1 MIKRFSFLVM
11 FLGFLVIHAFT
22 QNFDKTAVA
31 VRVGEKPEINGKLDD
46 IIWNLAEETNSFA
59 QFDPSH
65 GENPTYKTITKF
77 LYDDEALYIG
87 AMMYDNHPD
96 SILTELD
103 ERDNTPNAD
112 RFEIKLDTYLQ
123 QQDAYVFG
131 VSASGVQ
138 RDYRQ
143 RDWSYDAVWQS
154 AVNISDK
161 GWSVEMKI
169 PYSAFRFPEKE
180 KQTWGLQ
187 IIRRIRRSRERIVWA
202 FMEKG
207 LPDYMNYWGILTG
220 INNVKP
226 PVRLALKPYLSGI
239 IQAAPDEDGKINK
252 SHSFGGGLDLQYG
265 INESYTTDVTLL
277 PDFSQVKSDNTVK
290 NLSAFETVHSERR
303 PFFTESMDLFKKG
316 GLFYTRR
323 IGQQPREYHDVEDN
337 IPQDAQVIENPS
349 EAELVNAVK
358 IYGRNNNGT
367 GMGVLNA
374 ITDNT
379 YATYKTNEGTK
390 EQYLTEPFTNYNI
403 MVFDKPLKNNSEVYL
418 INTNTYR
425 KGDYDK
431 ANVTGAGTTLK
442 DENNHFSVEARGALS
457 QRLES
462 SEGHSENPS
471 IGFQYYLA
479 LKKISGNFRLRL
491 YRNVKDDQ
499 FDINDMGVNHRNNYQ
514 KNGIRFDY
522 RKYKPFS
529 IFRYFN
535 NYLALNKSE
544 DYTTRENIDFKL
556 KYGGYATLKSYTSV
570 WYQLNYSLAP
580 RYDYYDPRVEDR
592 YILRPPYFN
601 SSVGLSTD
609 YRKPLA
615 LNSRIYLAF
624 DEKEYQMA
632 SLNLSPRIRFND
644 YFSVDYNFKLAQ
656 QYNSIGYVTQE
667 NEDIIYGNRDLST
680 YENSI
685 SSKLML
691 NNELSV
697 NFWMRHYWYLGEYN
711 KYYNLTDKGN
721 LNENAGYEE
730 HNDFNFNA
738 FNVDLMLNWQFAP
751 GSNMSLVWKN
761 EVTTEDEEIVRDAFR
776 NFEKAFNVPHT
787 NTLSLKIKYHL
798 DYQSINL
805 FRQNS

>member
-1 MIKRFSFLVM
+1 MIRRFSFLVL
-11 FLGFLVIHAFT
+11 FAAFFFIYASG
-22 QNFDKTAVA
+22 QNFDKNAVA
-31 VRVGEKPEINGKLDD
+31 VRVGEKPDINGKLDD
-46 IIWNLAEETNSFA
+46 SVWSFA
-59 QFDPSH
+59 RETHSFTQYDPKH
-65 GENPTYKTITKF
+65 GENPSFKTVVRF
-77 LYDDEALYIG
+77 LYDDEALYVG
-87 AMMYDNHPD
+87 AVMHDSYPD
-96 SILTELD
+96 SILTELG

-123 QQDAYVFG
+123 QQDAYVFA

-154 AVNISDK
+154 AVDISEK

-169 PYSAFRFPEKE
+169 PYSAFRFPDKE

-187 IIRRIRRSRERIVWA
+187 IIRNIRRSREQIVWA

-207 LPDYMNYWGILTG
+207 LPDYMNYWGVLTG
-220 INNVKP
+220 IKDVKP
-226 PVRLALKPYLSGI
+226 PIRLALKPYLSGHT
-239 IQAAPDEDGKINK
+239 QTAPDDDENIVK

-265 INESYTTDVTLL
+265 INESYTADVTLL

-323 IGQQPREYHDVEDN
+323 IGQQPRGYHEVEDN
-337 IPQDAQVIENPS
+337 IPQDAQVTENPA
-349 EAELVNAVK
+349 EAELVNAIK

-367 GMGVLNA
+367 GMGMLNA
-374 ITDNT
+374 ITGDT
-379 YATYKTNEGTK
+379 YATYQTDEGTK
-390 EQYLTEPFTNYNI
+390 KQYLTEPFTNYNI
-403 MVFDKPLKNNSEVYL
+403 LVFDKPLKNNSDFYL

-442 DENNHFSVEARGALS
+442 DENNDFSIEARGALS
-457 QRLES
+457 QRFES
-462 SEGHSENPS
+462 AEASSDNVD
-471 IGFQYYLA
+471 IGFQYYMA
-479 LKKISGNFRLRL
+479 LRKISGNFRLRL
-491 YRNVKDDQ
+491 FRDVKDDQ
-499 FDINDMGVNHRNNYQ
+499 FDINDMGVNHRNNFQ
-514 KNGIRFDY
+514 NNGIRFDY
-522 RKYKPFS
+522 RKYEPFS

-544 DYTTRENIDFKL
+544 DYTTHENIDFKV

-570 WYQLNYSLAP
+570 WYQMNYSMAP
-580 RYDYYDPRVEDR
+580 RYDYYDPRAEDR
-592 YILRPPYFN
+592 YIVRPPYFN

-609 YRKPLA
+609 YRKPVA
-615 LNSRIYLAF
+615 LNSKLYLAF
-624 DEKEYQMA
+624 DEEEYQMA

-644 YFSVDYNFKLAQ
+644 YFSVDYNFKLARQ
-656 QYNSIGYVTQE
+656 FNSIGYVTSQ

-711 KYYNLTDKGN
+711 EYYSLTENGN
-721 LNENAGYEE
+721 LNENPVYEE
-730 HNDFNFNA
+730 PNDFNFNA
-738 FNVDLMLNWQFAP
+738 FNLDLILNWQFAP

-761 EVTTEDEEIVRDAFR
+761 EVTTENSEIIRDAVK
-776 NFEKAFNVPHT
+776 NFENAFNAPHT

-798 DYQSINL
+798 DYQNLNL
-805 FRQNS
+805 FKQNS

>member
-1 MIKRFSFLVM
+1 MISRFLFLIFFAAFLV
-11 FLGFLVIHAFT
+11 FYTTA
-22 QNFDKTAVA
+22 QNFDKTAKA
-31 VRVGEKPEINGKLDD
+31 MRVSEKPAINGTLDD
-46 IIWNLAEETNSFA
+46 SVWNLAQGTHSFT
-59 QFDPSH
+59 QYDPKH
-65 GENPTYKTITKF
+65 GENPSFKTVVKF
-77 LYDDEALYIG
+77 LYDDEALYVG

-112 RFEIKLDTYLQ
+112 RFEIKLDTYLK
-123 QQDAYVFG
+123 QQDAYVFA

-138 RDYRQ
+138 REYSQ

-154 AVNISDK
+154 AVDISEK

-180 KQTWGLQ
+180 TQTWGLQ
-187 IIRRIRRSRERIVWA
+187 IIRNIRRSREQIVWA

-207 LPDYMNYWGILTG
+207 LPDYMNYWGVLKG
-220 INNVKP
+220 IKNVKP
-226 PVRLALKPYLSGI
+226 PVRLALKPYLSGYTQNTPDDENI
-239 IQAAPDEDGKINK
+239 IK

-265 INESYTTDVTLL
+265 INESYTADVTLL

-323 IGQQPREYHDVEDN
+323 IGQQPRGYGSVEEN
-337 IPQDAQVIENPS
+337 ISEDSHVTENPA

-374 ITDNT
+374 ITGDI
-379 YATYKTNEGTK
+379 YATYNTGEGTQEK
-390 EQYLTEPFTNYNI
+390 YLTEPFTNYNI
-403 MVFDKPLKNNSEVYL
+403 LVFDKPLKNNSDFYL

-442 DENNHFSVEARGALS
+442 DENNNFSLEARGAVS
-457 QRLES
+457 QRFES
-462 SEGHSENPS
+462 KEISSANTN

-479 LKKISGNFRLRL
+479 LRKISGNFRLRL
-491 YRNVKDDQ
+491 FRNVKDDH
-499 FDINDMGVNHRNNYQ
+499 FDINDLGVNHRNNYQ
-514 KNGIRFDY
+514 NNGVRFDY
-522 RKYKPFS
+522 REYEPFS

-544 DYTTRENIDFKL
+544 DYTTHENIDL
-556 KYGGYATLKSYTSV
+556 RVKYGGYATLKSYTSV
-570 WYQLNYSLAP
+570 WYQLNYSIAP
-580 RYDYYDPRVEDR
+580 RYDYYDPRAEDR
-592 YILRPPYFN
+592 YIVRPPHYN
-601 SSVGLSTD
+601 SSLGLSTD
-609 YRKPLA
+609 YRKPVA
-615 LNSRIYLAF
+615 LNSRLYLAF
-624 DEKEYQMA
+624 DEEEYQMA
-632 SLNLSPRIRFND
+632 SVKLSPRIRLND
-644 YFSVDYNFKLAQ
+644 YVSMDYNFKIEQ
-656 QYNSIGYVTQE
+656 QYNNIGYVTKQNDE
-667 NEDIIYGNRDLST
+667 IIYGNRDLST

-685 SSKLML
+685 NSRMML
-691 NNELSV
+691 NNDLSV
-697 NFWMRHYWYLGEYN
+697 SFWMRHYWYLGEYN
-711 KYYNLTDKGN
+711 KYYSLTKKGK
-721 LNENAGYEE
+721 LSDEPGYQDS
-730 HNDFNFNA
+730 NNFNFNS
-738 FNVDLMLNWQFAP
+738 FNLDFMLNWQFAP

-761 EVTTEDEEIVRDAFR
+761 ELTHEDSEIIRDAFKNLEQTFR
-776 NFEKAFNVPHT
+776 TPKT

-798 DYQSINL
+798 DYQNLNL
-805 FRQNS
+805 FKQNS